1 MTAPSA
7 PADLPADPYVRAL
20 ARLFRDDPV
29 WVDAMKRIAVG
40 AGSNVYFTHL
50 PEEPWHFIKTA
61 DGVCVRPGRV
71 AEPDFVFRFTP
82 AAIVA
87 LTGVKG
93 GADAV
98 AVTLFDLMLDPDP
111 ARHID
116 FRIVAPFARLARH
129 GHVRLLVTSGPKVLA
144 YGATHGVYTL
154 GQLRAL
160 VRTMRRHTP
169 APWEV

>member
-1 MTAPSA
+1 MTVPAAPG
-7 PADLPADPYVRAL
+7 DLPADPYVRAL

-29 WVDAMKRIAVG
+29 WGDAMRSVAVG

-50 PEEPWHFIKTA
+50 PDAPWHFIKTA
-61 DGVCVRPGRV
+61 EGVRVRPGRV

-116 FRIVAPFARLARH
+116 FRVVAPFTRLAQH
-129 GHVRLLVTSGPKVLA
+129 GHVRLLLASGPKVLA

>member
-1 MTAPSA
+1 
-7 PADLPADPYVRAL
+7 
-20 ARLFRDDPV
+20 
-29 WVDAMKRIAVG
+29 
-40 AGSNVYFTHL
+40 
-50 PEEPWHFIKTA
+50 E
-61 DGVCVRPGRV
+61 
-71 AEPDFVFRFTP
+71 
-82 AAIVA
+82 
-87 LTGVKG
+87 G

-116 FRIVAPFARLARH
+116 FRIVAPFTRLARH

-154 GQLRAL
+154 GQLREL